1 MQIQV
6 VTPKFSVSPQIQK
19 SNVPAIVD
27 AGFSKIVNNRP
38 DGEAPDQPPS
48 LHLMT
53 AVSNTGMGYL
63 HVPVSGSNISAQDIA
78 VFRQALQSANG
89 PVLAFCRTG
98 TRSIKLWALCE
109 VDNQSV
115 YDVIRIAARAGYDL
129 SDFSDRL
136 VQHAARIKGETHE
149 NA

>member
-1 MQIQV
+1 MQIKE
-6 VTPKFSVSPQIQK
+6 VTPLFSVSPQIQK
-19 SNVPAIVD
+19 SDVTAIVA
-27 AGFSKIVNNRP
+27 AGFSKVVNNRP

-53 AVSNTGMGYL
+53 AVSNAGMGYL
-63 HVPVSGSNISAQDIA
+63 HVPIAGSNISAQDIA
-78 VFRQALQSANG
+78 DFRQALQSANG

-109 VDNQSV
+109 AEHQSV

-136 VQHAARIKGETHE
+136 AQHAARIEGVNHE